1 MPLYKVKRADKH
13 IIEGLI
19 EANDEEHAKIR
30 SKDFSAWSVKEKKFE
45 TVFEEFYQIVQ
56 STTTTASSTDD
67 D

>member
-30 SKDFSAWSVKEKKFE
+30 SKDFTAWSVKEKKFE
-45 TVFEEFYQIVQ
+45 TVFEEFYEIVQ
-56 STTTTASSTDD
+56 TSSTTTASSSDD
-67 D
+67 